1 MMIHGQN
8 AKARGKMKI
17 YGIFSNVCRY
27 KKEKMSDCGRWNGCT
42 AQSAGTAGFWSGRV
56 VVAPEVISKI
66 KEYPVTVYQRNFE
79 KEDLQGC
86 ELVVAATDDAGLN
99 HEIAEAAQKQKIP
112 VNAVDQQEDCSFIFP
127 SYVREQ
133 ELVGAFSSG
142 GNSPVLTQY
151 LKKYMAQ
158 ILTAELGEANAYL
171 GSIRPVVKRELDTE
185 TMRKKVYQQ
194 VLNELFKQIEK
205 KQDVKLSRQQL
216 QDLIDD
222 TKKEERGR

>member
-1 MMIHGQN
+1 M
-8 AKARGKMKI
+8 
-17 YGIFSNVCRY
+17 
-27 KKEKMSDCGRWNGCT
+27 
-42 AQSAGTAGFWSGRV
+42 
-56 VVAPEVISKI
+56 
-66 KEYPVTVYQRNFE
+66 
-79 KEDLQGC
+79 
-86 ELVVAATDDAGLN
+86 VAATDDAGLN

-151 LKKYMAQ
+151 LKNYMAQ

-171 GSIRPVVKRELDTE
+171 GSIRPVVKKELDTE
-185 TMRKKVYQQ
+185 AMRKKVYQQ

-222 TKKEERGR
+222 TQKEERGR

>member
-1 MMIHGQN
+1 MAYFPMFVDIE
-8 AKARGKMKI
+8 
-17 YGIFSNVCRY
+17 
-27 KKEKMSDCGRWNGCT
+27 KKKCLIVGG
-42 AQSAGTAGFWSGRV
+42 GTVALRKVQVLLDFGADVV
-56 VVAPEVISKI
+56 VVASEVISKI

-151 LKKYMAQ
+151 LKNYMAQ

-171 GSIRPVVKRELDTE
+171 GSIRPVVKKELDTE
-185 TMRKKVYQQ
+185 AMRKKVYQQ

-222 TKKEERGR
+222 TQKEERGR

>member
-1 MMIHGQN
+1 MAYFPMFID
-8 AKARGKMKI
+8 I
-17 YGIFSNVCRY
+17 E
-27 KKEKMSDCGRWNGCT
+27 KKKCLVAGGGTVALRKVRVLLDFG
-42 AQSAGTAGFWSGRV
+42 AQIT
-56 VVAPEVISKI
+56 VVAPQIDPQILQLTGNVCV
-66 KEYPVTVYQRNFE
+66 KERTFE
-79 KEDLQGC
+79 PEDLKEC
-86 ELVVAATDDAGLN
+86 VLVVAATDDVTEN
-99 HEIAEAAQKQKIP
+99 HRIARMAQKKHIP
-112 VNAVDQQEDCSFIFP
+112 VNAVDQQEDWSFIFP

-151 LKKYMAQ
+151 LKNYMAQ

-171 GSIRPVVKRELDTE
+171 GSIRPVVKKELDTE
-185 TMRKKVYQQ
+185 AMRKKVYQQ

-222 TKKEERGR
+222 TQKEERGR

>member
-1 MMIHGQN
+1 M
-8 AKARGKMKI
+8 
-17 YGIFSNVCRY
+17 
-27 KKEKMSDCGRWNGCT
+27 
-42 AQSAGTAGFWSGRV
+42 
-56 VVAPEVISKI
+56 
-66 KEYPVTVYQRNFE
+66 
-79 KEDLQGC
+79 
-86 ELVVAATDDAGLN
+86 VAATDDAGLN

-112 VNAVDQQEDCSFIFP
+112 VNAVDQQEYCSFIFP

-185 TMRKKVYQQ
+185 AMRKKYT
-194 VLNELFKQIEK
+194 
-205 KQDVKLSRQQL
+205 SRF
-216 QDLIDD
+216 
-222 TKKEERGR
+222 

>member
-1 MMIHGQN
+1 MAYFPMFVDI
-8 AKARGKMKI
+8 
-17 YGIFSNVCRY
+17 
-27 KKEKMSDCGRWNGCT
+27 KKKKCLIVGG
-42 AQSAGTAGFWSGRV
+42 GTVALRKVKVLLDFGADVV
-56 VVAPEVISKI
+56 VVALEVISKI

-99 HEIAEAAQKQKIP
+99 HKIAEAAQKQKIP

-185 TMRKKVYQQ
+185 AMRKKVYQQ

-222 TKKEERGR
+222 TQKEERGR

>member
-1 MMIHGQN
+1 M
-8 AKARGKMKI
+8 
-17 YGIFSNVCRY
+17 
-27 KKEKMSDCGRWNGCT
+27 
-42 AQSAGTAGFWSGRV
+42 
-56 VVAPEVISKI
+56 
-66 KEYPVTVYQRNFE
+66 
-79 KEDLQGC
+79 
-86 ELVVAATDDAGLN
+86 VAATDDAGLN

-185 TMRKKVYQQ
+185 AMRKKVYQQ

>member
-1 MMIHGQN
+1 MAYFPMCVDI
-8 AKARGKMKI
+8 
-17 YGIFSNVCRY
+17 
-27 KKEKMSDCGRWNGCT
+27 KKKKCLIVGG
-42 AQSAGTAGFWSGRV
+42 GTVALRKVQVLLDFGADVV
-56 VVAPEVISKI
+56 VVAPEVFPKI

-185 TMRKKVYQQ
+185 AMRKKVYQQ

>member
-1 MMIHGQN
+1 M
-8 AKARGKMKI
+8 
-17 YGIFSNVCRY
+17 
-27 KKEKMSDCGRWNGCT
+27 
-42 AQSAGTAGFWSGRV
+42 

-151 LKKYMAQ
+151 LKNYMAQ

-171 GSIRPVVKRELDTE
+171 GSIRPVVKKELDTE
-185 TMRKKVYQQ
+185 AMRKKVYQQ

-222 TKKEERGR
+222 TKKEKRGR

>member
-1 MMIHGQN
+1 MAYFPMFVDI
-8 AKARGKMKI
+8 
-17 YGIFSNVCRY
+17 
-27 KKEKMSDCGRWNGCT
+27 KKKKCLIVGG
-42 AQSAGTAGFWSGRV
+42 GTVALRKVQVLLDFGADVV

-127 SYVREQ
+127 SYLKHRD
-133 ELVGAFSSG
+133 LVGAFSSA

-151 LKKYMAQ
+151 LKESLKE
-158 ILTAELGEANAYL
+158 ILTEELGQINDYM
-171 GSIRPVVKRELDTE
+171 GSIRPVVKTRIETE
-185 TMRKKVYQQ
+185 KLRRQVYQTI
-194 VLNELFKQIEK
+194 LARLLAEK
-205 KQDVKLSRQQL
+205 KTSLLPEELEQI
-216 QDLIDD
+216 LI
-222 TKKEERGR
+222 

>member
-1 MMIHGQN
+1 M
-8 AKARGKMKI
+8 
-17 YGIFSNVCRY
+17 
-27 KKEKMSDCGRWNGCT
+27 
-42 AQSAGTAGFWSGRV
+42 
-56 VVAPEVISKI
+56 
-66 KEYPVTVYQRNFE
+66 
-79 KEDLQGC
+79 
-86 ELVVAATDDAGLN
+86 VAATDDAGLN
-99 HEIAEAAQKQKIP
+99 HKIAEAAQKQKIP

-185 TMRKKVYQQ
+185 AMRKKVYQQ

-222 TKKEERGR
+222 TQKEERGR

>member
-1 MMIHGQN
+1 MC
-8 AKARGKMKI
+8 
-17 YGIFSNVCRY
+17 S
-27 KKEKMSDCGRWNGCT
+27 SD
-42 AQSAGTAGFWSGRV
+42 
-56 VVAPEVISKI
+56 
-66 KEYPVTVYQRNFE
+66 
-79 KEDLQGC
+79 
-86 ELVVAATDDAGLN
+86 
-99 HEIAEAAQKQKIP
+99 
-112 VNAVDQQEDCSFIFP
+112 
-127 SYVREQ
+127 
-133 ELVGAFSSG
+133 LVGAFSSG

-185 TMRKKVYQQ
+185 AMRKKVYQQ

>member
-1 MMIHGQN
+1 MAYFPMFVDI
-8 AKARGKMKI
+8 
-17 YGIFSNVCRY
+17 
-27 KKEKMSDCGRWNGCT
+27 KKKKCLIVGG
-42 AQSAGTAGFWSGRV
+42 GTVALRKVQVLLDFGADVV
-56 VVAPEVISKI
+56 VVALEVISKI

-99 HEIAEAAQKQKIP
+99 HKIAEAAQKQKIP

-194 VLNELFKQIEK
+194 VLNELLKQIEK

>member
-1 MMIHGQN
+1 MAYFPMFVDI
-8 AKARGKMKI
+8 
-17 YGIFSNVCRY
+17 
-27 KKEKMSDCGRWNGCT
+27 KKKKCLIVGG
-42 AQSAGTAGFWSGRV
+42 GTVALRKVQVLLDFGADVV
-56 VVAPEVISKI
+56 VVAPEVFPKI

-185 TMRKKVYQQ
+185 AMRKKVYQQ

-222 TKKEERGR
+222 TQKEERGR

>member
-1 MMIHGQN
+1 MAYFPMFVDIE
-8 AKARGKMKI
+8 
-17 YGIFSNVCRY
+17 
-27 KKEKMSDCGRWNGCT
+27 KKKCLIVGG
-42 AQSAGTAGFWSGRV
+42 GTVALRKVQVLQDFGADIV

-66 KEYPVTVYQRNFE
+66 KEYPVTIYQRKFE

-86 ELVVAATDDAGLN
+86 ELVVAATDDAALN
-99 HEIAEAAQKQKIP
+99 HEIAEAAQKQRIP

-171 GSIRPVVKRELDTE
+171 GSIRPVVKEELDTE
-185 TMRKKVYQQ
+185 AIRKKVYQK